1 MRVWV
6 RRWGS
11 HTVAILGWIHDDHE
25 AVGHA
30 LAKPDANPRIGRTR
44 EVDEDIAGVVRDVNR
59 KLGFRLFEEEGR
71 CCHGRGVCLCERRP
85 DWSTS
90 VWSQSPEPGG
100 RGLTSQHCAQ
110 QRNEALERLHG
121 TTRRIKSA
129 RNQMQMLVRREGR
142 RTAARR
148 DGRINVGKSP
158 VCALPPPYTRSIS
171 PSH

>member
-1 MRVWV
+1 MA
-6 RRWGS
+6 
-11 HTVAILGWIHDDHE
+11 TPE
-25 AVGHA
+25 
-30 LAKPDANPRIGRTR
+30 
-44 EVDEDIAGVVRDVNR
+44 IAGRWEQN
-59 KLGFRLFEEEGR
+59 
-71 CCHGRGVCLCERRP
+71 
-85 DWSTS
+85 
-90 VWSQSPEPGG
+90 SQSPAVWLPDRAEVRRHGG

-129 RNQMQMLVRREGR
+129 RIQMQMLVRREGR